1 MEELCWKSFAGI
13 ATDGAPSM
21 TGRKSGLVALAKKKL
36 EEEGVEEAIA
46 LHCIIHQQAL
56 CSKCLKFDNV
66 MSVVV
71 KCINQIRSRG
81 LKNRMFRTFLEGIES
96 EYEDVL

>member
-1 MEELCWKSFAGI
+1 MQE
-13 ATDGAPSM
+13 P
-21 TGRKSGLVALAKKKL
+21 
-36 EEEGVEEAIA
+36 IA

-66 MSVVV
+66 MTVVV

-81 LKNRMFRTFLEGIES
+81 LKHRRFRAFLEDMRVGIWRCALFLLGTLAQQGIH
-96 EYEDVL
+96 VKAIFFI

>member
-1 MEELCWKSFAGI
+1 MEE
-13 ATDGAPSM
+13 
-21 TGRKSGLVALAKKKL
+21 TGRRNGLVAFVQRKL

-46 LHCIIHQQAL
+46 LHCIIHQQTL

-71 KCINQIRSRG
+71 KCVNHIRSRV
-81 LKNRMFRTFLEGIES
+81 LKHRKFRVFLQEIES
-96 EYEDVL
+96 A